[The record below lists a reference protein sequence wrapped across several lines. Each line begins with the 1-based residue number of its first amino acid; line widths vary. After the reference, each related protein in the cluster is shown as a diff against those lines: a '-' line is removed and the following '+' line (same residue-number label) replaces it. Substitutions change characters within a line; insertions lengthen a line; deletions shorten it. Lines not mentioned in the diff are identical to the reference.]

1 MHALIGSIL
10 AQAEEHGEEVSEA
23 KDLYP
28 AVGELIV
35 GLLAF
40 LILFVFTWKWVLPR
54 FRQVVDER
62 REKIQGEMEQAEQ
75 TRREAEKQLEDYRAK
90 IAGAREEANGI
101 IEEAR
106 ATAEQL
112 RRDTQA
118 KAEQE
123 SQGIVARAQDE
134 IRAERDRAF
143 QELRSHVG
151 AIAVELAERV
161 VGQSLDEKAHQ
172 RLIDEFIAEVGS
184 SGNGKSGRGSKDGA

>member
-54 FRQVVDER
+54 FRQVLDER